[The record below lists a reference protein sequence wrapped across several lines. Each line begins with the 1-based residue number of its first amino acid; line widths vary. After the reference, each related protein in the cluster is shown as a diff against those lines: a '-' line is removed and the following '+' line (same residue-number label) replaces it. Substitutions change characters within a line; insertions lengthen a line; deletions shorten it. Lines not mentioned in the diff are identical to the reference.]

1 MPNRYS
7 AETIAQQPAFF
18 FFFFYIRIFTNLKE
32 DLKSGA
38 SYIFMFLIMISEDS
52 Y

>member
-7 AETIAQQPAFF
+7 AESIAQQPAFHDTG
-18 FFFFYIRIFTNLKE
+18 IFANLKE
-32 DLKSGA
+32 DLRSGE
-38 SYIFMFLIMISEDS
+38 SYIFMFLIMIFLEDT